1 MIRRKPFSDV
11 HHLSH
16 SVGVRGLQPSL
27 LTLSTVSLSWREK
40 QLGGNVERYL
50 TERCR
55 NKCPV
60 SSTKL
65 QEVKESL
72 CFPLVHILTDLDN
85 LRDAASEVH
94 SSIYTHSSLYCC
106 VGTVE
111 LGVGLLQER
120 GPELVGCV
128 GPEIN
133 QLSISK
139 LISHL
144 TLSKR

>member
-27 LTLSTVSLSWREK
+27 LTLSTVSL
-40 QLGGNVERYL
+40 Y
-50 TERCR
+50 ERCR

-94 SSIYTHSSLYCC
+94 SSINTHSSLYRC

-111 LGVGLLQER
+111 LGVGLL
-120 GPELVGCV
+120 
-128 GPEIN
+128 
-133 QLSISK
+133 
-139 LISHL
+139 
-144 TLSKR
+144 